1 MFRNQAEE
9 ADKKYDEVARRLQQ
23 CEADLDRAEERAD
36 TGETK
41 VRDLRGQTRGQIP
54 ERLGLGH

>member
-1 MFRNQAEE
+1 M
-9 ADKKYDEVARRLQQ
+9 ARRLQQ